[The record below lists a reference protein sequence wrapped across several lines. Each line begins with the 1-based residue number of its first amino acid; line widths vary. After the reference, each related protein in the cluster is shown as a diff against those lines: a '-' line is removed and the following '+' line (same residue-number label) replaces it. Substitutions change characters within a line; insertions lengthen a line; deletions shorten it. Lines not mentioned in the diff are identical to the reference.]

1 MLQLAIFVHLKKHSM
16 SRKRQKSEI
25 CLNCNTPLRPEDN
38 YCPNCGQENNVRNV
52 PARYLVVEL
61 FEGFYSFDTKLWNT
75 IKASF
80 LKPGKITIDYLEGKR
95 ARYVPPLK
103 FYLFVSFV
111 FFLLLGK
118 LSDNAID
125 SSNINGNININDD
138 IGKMQISL
146 NKLLGKPEN
155 YTSTDTTDVSSLE
168 FEFESKD
175 SLLSTIRS
183 LQTAHDSIL
192 NKLLWEED
200 IDTNSITRANLRKA
214 LFLIPEN
221 SAALDSIKPSFGI
234 FGKVNFNTK
243 EEYYRFK
250 SEVQNYSS
258 AQLDSVLT
266 AKGESVN
273 WFNRQLLKKMSIYDF
288 KSKDSIKQI
297 TQAILKSISLT
308 MFIMMP
314 LTAILLL
321 LIFFRKKYY
330 YEHLIFTIHI
340 HTIFFIIFSLI
351 LTIQIY
357 ISESF
362 GGKLWGW
369 IFLLCIVY
377 LIISLRNNYKQSW
390 AKTIVKFILMSI
402 PYGIIAFILTL
413 FAVVYGFL
421 A

>member
-1 MLQLAIFVHLKKHSM
+1 MP
-16 SRKRQKSEI
+16 RKPQKSEI
-25 CLNCNTPLRPEDN
+25 CLNCNFQLRPEDN
-38 YCPNCGQENNVRNV
+38 FCPNCGQENNVRNV
-52 PARYLVVEL
+52 PARYLIVEL

-75 IKASF
+75 IKASL
-80 LKPGKITIDYLEGKR
+80 LKPGKITLDYLEGKR

-103 FYLFVSFV
+103 FYLFISFV

-125 SSNINGNININDD
+125 SSNINGEILSDDD
-138 IGKMQISL
+138 IGTMNISL
-146 NKLLGKPEN
+146 NELLGNQKKYYN
-155 YTSTDTTDVSSLE
+155 KDTNDVSSID
-168 FEFESKD
+168 FDFKSKD
-175 SLLSTIRS
+175 SLLLTIKS
-183 LQTAHDSIL
+183 LQIAHDSVL
-192 NKLLWEED
+192 NKLLLSED
-200 IDTNSITRANLRKA
+200 IDTNSITRENLRNA
-214 LFLIPEN
+214 LAYIPLDN
-221 SAALDSIKPSFGI
+221 AALDSIKPKFGV
-234 FGKVNFNTK
+234 FGKVSFDTK
-243 EEYYRFK
+243 EEYYKFK
-250 SEVQNYSS
+250 TDIQNYNNK
-258 AQLDSVLT
+258 QIDSVLIS
-266 AKGESVN
+266 KGEDPT
-273 WFNRQLLKKMSIYDF
+273 WFNRQMLKKMGVYDF

-321 LIFFRKKYY
+321 LIFYRKKYY

-369 IFLLCIVY
+369 SFLLCMIY
-377 LIISLRNNYKQSW
+377 LVISLRNNYKQSW
-390 AKTIVKFILMSI
+390 GKTIAKFILMSI
-402 PYGIIAFILTL
+402 PYGITAFILTL
-413 FAVVYGFL
+413 LAVVYGFL

>member
-1 MLQLAIFVHLKKHSM
+1 MP
-16 SRKRQKSEI
+16 RKPQKSEI
-25 CLNCNTPLRPEDN
+25 CLNCNFPLRPEDN
-38 YCPNCGQENNVRNV
+38 FCPNCGQENNVRNV
-52 PARYLVVEL
+52 PARYLIVEL

-75 IKASF
+75 IKASII
-80 LKPGKITIDYLEGKR
+80 KPGRITLNYLEGKR

-103 FYLFVSFV
+103 FYLFISFV

-125 SSNINGNININDD
+125 SSKINGNVSINED
-138 IGKMQISL
+138 IGAMNISL
-146 NKLLGKPEN
+146 NELLGKQKN
-155 YTSTDTTDVSSLE
+155 YSSTDSNDVNSLE
-168 FEFESKD
+168 FEFKSKD
-175 SLLSTIRS
+175 SLLMTIKS
-183 LQTAHDSIL
+183 LQTAHDTIL
-192 NKLLWEED
+192 NKLLLADD
-200 IDTNSITRANLRKA
+200 IDTNSITRENLRKA
-214 LFLIPEN
+214 IALIPEN
-221 SAALDSIKPSFGI
+221 NAALDSIKPKFGI
-234 FGKVNFNTK
+234 FGKVSFDTK
-243 EEYYRFK
+243 EEYFKFK
-250 SEVQNYSS
+250 SDVQNYNNS
-258 AQLDSVLT
+258 QLDSVLLS
-266 AKGESVN
+266 KGENVN
-273 WFNRQLLKKMSIYDF
+273 WFNRQMLKKMAVYDF

-321 LIFFRKKYY
+321 LIFYRKKYY

-340 HTIFFIIFSLI
+340 HTIFFIVFSLI

-369 IFLLCIVY
+369 SFLLCMIY

-390 AKTIVKFILMSI
+390 GKTIAKFILMSI
-402 PYGIIAFILTL
+402 PYGITAFILTL

>member
-1 MLQLAIFVHLKKHSM
+1 MP
-16 SRKRQKSEI
+16 RKPQKSEI
-25 CLNCNTPLRPEDN
+25 CLNCNFPLRPEDN
-38 YCPNCGQENNVRNV
+38 FCPNCGQENNVRNV
-52 PARYLVVEL
+52 PARYLIVEL

-75 IKASF
+75 IKASI
-80 LKPGKITIDYLEGKR
+80 LKPGKITLDYLEGKR

-103 FYLFVSFV
+103 FYLFISFV

-125 SSNINGNININDD
+125 SSNINGAILSDDD
-138 IGKMQISL
+138 IGTMNISL
-146 NKLLGKPEN
+146 NELLGNQKK
-155 YTSTDTTDVSSLE
+155 YHSKDTNDVSSID
-168 FEFESKD
+168 FDFKSKD
-175 SLLSTIRS
+175 SLLLTIKS
-183 LQTAHDSIL
+183 LQSAHDSVL
-192 NKLLWEED
+192 NKLLLSED
-200 IDTNSITRANLRKA
+200 IDTNSITRENLRSA
-214 LFLIPEN
+214 LAYIPLN
-221 SAALDSIKPSFGI
+221 NAALDSIKPKFGI
-234 FGKVNFNTK
+234 FGKVNFDTK
-243 EEYYRFK
+243 EEYYKFK
-250 SEVQNYSS
+250 ADIQNYNKK
-258 AQLDSVLT
+258 QIDSVLVS
-266 AKGESVN
+266 KGEDPT
-273 WFNRQLLKKMSIYDF
+273 WFNRQMLKKMGVYDF

-321 LIFFRKKYY
+321 LIFYRKKYY

-369 IFLLCIVY
+369 SFLLCMIY
-377 LIISLRNNYKQSW
+377 LVISLRNNYKQSW
-390 AKTIVKFILMSI
+390 GKTIAKFILMSI
-402 PYGIIAFILTL
+402 PYGITAFILTL
-413 FAVVYGFL
+413 LAVVYGFL

>member
-1 MLQLAIFVHLKKHSM
+1 MP
-16 SRKRQKSEI
+16 RKPQKSEI
-25 CLNCNTPLRPEDN
+25 CLNCNFPLRPEDN
-38 YCPNCGQENNVRNV
+38 FCPSCGQENNVRNV
-52 PARYLVVEL
+52 PARYLIVEL

-80 LKPGKITIDYLEGKR
+80 LKPGRITLDYLEGKR

-103 FYLFVSFV
+103 FYLFISFV

-125 SSNINGNININDD
+125 SSNINGNISINED
-138 IGKMQISL
+138 IGAMNISL
-146 NKLLGKPEN
+146 NELLGKQKN
-155 YTSTDTTDVSSLE
+155 YSSTDSNDVSSVE
-168 FEFESKD
+168 FEFKSKD
-175 SLLSTIRS
+175 SLLMTIRS
-183 LQTAHDSIL
+183 LQTAHDSVL
-192 NKLLWEED
+192 NKILLEED
-200 IDTNSITRANLRKA
+200 IDTNNITRDNLRKA
-214 LFLIPEN
+214 VALIPEN
-221 SAALDSIKPSFGI
+221 NAALDSIKPKFGI
-234 FGKVNFNTK
+234 FGKVNFDTK
-243 EEYYRFK
+243 EEYYKFK
-250 SEVQNYSS
+250 TDIQNYNKR
-258 AQLDSVLT
+258 QIDSVLVS
-266 AKGESVN
+266 KGEDPT
-273 WFNRQLLKKMSIYDF
+273 WFNRQMLKKMGAYDF

-321 LIFFRKKYY
+321 LIFYRKKYY

-369 IFLLCIVY
+369 SFLLCMIY
-377 LIISLRNNYKQSW
+377 LIISLKNNYKQSW
-390 AKTIVKFILMSI
+390 GKTIAKFILMSI
-402 PYGIIAFILTL
+402 PYGIAAFILTL

>member
-1 MLQLAIFVHLKKHSM
+1 MP
-16 SRKRQKSEI
+16 RKPQKSEI
-25 CLNCNTPLRPEDN
+25 CLNCNFPLRPEDN
-38 YCPNCGQENNVRNV
+38 FCPNCGQENNVRNV
-52 PARYLVVEL
+52 PARYLIVEL

-75 IKASF
+75 IKASII
-80 LKPGKITIDYLEGKR
+80 KPGRITLDYLEGKR

-103 FYLFVSFV
+103 FYLFISFV

-125 SSNINGNININDD
+125 SSKINGNVSINED
-138 IGKMQISL
+138 IGAMNISL
-146 NKLLGKPEN
+146 NELLGKQKN
-155 YTSTDTTDVSSLE
+155 YSSTDSNDVNSLE
-168 FEFESKD
+168 FEFKSKD
-175 SLLSTIRS
+175 SLLMTIKS
-183 LQTAHDSIL
+183 LQTAHDTIL
-192 NKLLWEED
+192 NKLLLADD
-200 IDTNSITRANLRKA
+200 IDTNSITRENLRKA
-214 LFLIPEN
+214 IALIPEN
-221 SAALDSIKPSFGI
+221 NAALDSIKPKFGI
-234 FGKVNFNTK
+234 FGKVSFDTK
-243 EEYYRFK
+243 EEYFKFK
-250 SEVQNYSS
+250 SDVQNYNNS
-258 AQLDSVLT
+258 QLDSVLLS
-266 AKGESVN
+266 KGENVN
-273 WFNRQLLKKMSIYDF
+273 WFNRQMLKKMAVYDF

-321 LIFFRKKYY
+321 LIFYRKKYY

-340 HTIFFIIFSLI
+340 HTIFFIVFSLI

-369 IFLLCIVY
+369 SFLLCMIY
-377 LIISLRNNYKQSW
+377 LIISLKNNYKQSW
-390 AKTIVKFILMSI
+390 GKTIAKFILMSI
-402 PYGIIAFILTL
+402 PYGITAFILTL

>member
-1 MLQLAIFVHLKKHSM
+1 MP
-16 SRKRQKSEI
+16 RKPQKSEI
-25 CLNCNTPLRPEDN
+25 CLNCNFPLRPEDN
-38 YCPNCGQENNVRNV
+38 FCPNCGQENNVRNV
-52 PARYLVVEL
+52 PARYLIVEL

-75 IKASF
+75 IKASII
-80 LKPGKITIDYLEGKR
+80 KPGRITLDYLEGKR

-103 FYLFVSFV
+103 FYLFISFV

-125 SSNINGNININDD
+125 SSKINGNVSINED
-138 IGKMQISL
+138 IGAMNISL
-146 NKLLGKPEN
+146 NELLGKQKN
-155 YTSTDTTDVSSLE
+155 YSSTDSNDVNSLE
-168 FEFESKD
+168 FEFKSKD
-175 SLLSTIRS
+175 SLLMTIKS
-183 LQTAHDSIL
+183 LQTAHDTIL
-192 NKLLWEED
+192 NKLLLADD
-200 IDTNSITRANLRKA
+200 IDTNSITRENLRKA
-214 LFLIPEN
+214 IALIPEN
-221 SAALDSIKPSFGI
+221 NAALDSIKPKFGI
-234 FGKVNFNTK
+234 FGKVSFDTK
-243 EEYYRFK
+243 EEYFKFK
-250 SEVQNYSS
+250 SDVQNYNNS
-258 AQLDSVLT
+258 QLDSVLLS
-266 AKGESVN
+266 KGENVN
-273 WFNRQLLKKMSIYDF
+273 WFNRQMLKKMAVYDF

-321 LIFFRKKYY
+321 LIFYRKKYY

-340 HTIFFIIFSLI
+340 HTIFFIVFSLI

-362 GGKLWGW
+362 GQKLWGW
-369 IFLLCIVY
+369 SFLLCMIY

-390 AKTIVKFILMSI
+390 GKTIAKFILMSI
-402 PYGIIAFILTL
+402 PYGITAFILTL

>member
-1 MLQLAIFVHLKKHSM
+1 MP
-16 SRKRQKSEI
+16 RKPQKSEI
-25 CLNCNTPLRPEDN
+25 CLNCNFPLRPEDN
-38 YCPNCGQENNVRNV
+38 FCPNCGQENNVRNV
-52 PARYLVVEL
+52 PARYLIVEL

-75 IKASF
+75 IKASII
-80 LKPGKITIDYLEGKR
+80 KPGRITLDYLEGKR

-103 FYLFVSFV
+103 FYLFISFV

-125 SSNINGNININDD
+125 SSKINGNVSINED
-138 IGKMQISL
+138 IGAMNISL
-146 NKLLGKPEN
+146 NELLGKQKN
-155 YTSTDTTDVSSLE
+155 YSSTDSNDVNSLE
-168 FEFESKD
+168 FEFKSKD
-175 SLLSTIRS
+175 SLLMTIKS
-183 LQTAHDSIL
+183 LQTAHDTIL
-192 NKLLWEED
+192 NKLLLADD
-200 IDTNSITRANLRKA
+200 IDTNSITRENLRKA
-214 LFLIPEN
+214 IALIPEN
-221 SAALDSIKPSFGI
+221 NAALDSIKPKFGI
-234 FGKVNFNTK
+234 FGKVSFDTK
-243 EEYYRFK
+243 EEYFKFK
-250 SEVQNYSS
+250 SDVQNYNNS
-258 AQLDSVLT
+258 QLDSVLLS
-266 AKGESVN
+266 KGENVN
-273 WFNRQLLKKMSIYDF
+273 WFNRQMLKKMAVYDF

-321 LIFFRKKYY
+321 LIFYRKKYY

-340 HTIFFIIFSLI
+340 HTIFFIVFSLI

-369 IFLLCIVY
+369 SFLLCMIY

-390 AKTIVKFILMSI
+390 GKTIAKFILMSI
-402 PYGIIAFILTL
+402 PYGITAFILTL